1 MDLST
6 MKLETK
12 NRSKTLVN
20 VVETQNILLRRL
32 VLKIEPE
39 AEVIIGRDRYLELI
53 TSGSDLFSLS
63 FSLLSVIHLSISATQ
78 CSTLDLDRPASTSQ
92 LVLKVTYNCETS
104 AEKWYYRL
112 WDLMMSAT
120 GAVYNT
126 YSSGPKTDAWGT
138 PQVTVRVVD
147 LLPSIWTK
155 GLEQPRQWHLWHLSL
170 LIIISLI
177 AYQAMFMYVSTLL
190 LYKKSNFIF

>member
-6 MKLETK
+6 VKIETK

-20 VVETQNILLRRL
+20 VVETQNILLTRL

-53 TSGSDLFSLS
+53 TSGSDLNSLS

-104 AEKWYYRL
+104 A
-112 WDLMMSAT
+112 
-120 GAVYNT
+120 
-126 YSSGPKTDAWGT
+126 
-138 PQVTVRVVD
+138 
-147 LLPSIWTK
+147 
-155 GLEQPRQWHLWHLSL
+155 
-170 LIIISLI
+170 
-177 AYQAMFMYVSTLL
+177 
-190 LYKKSNFIF
+190 

>member
-1 MDLST
+1 MSFFFSFSLCFPRRFLARIGIEGLQSWTLVFRPTRRILTDLST
-6 MKLETK
+6 VKLETK

-78 CSTLDLDRPASTSQ
+78 CSTLDLNRPASTSQ

-112 WDLMMSAT
+112 
-120 GAVYNT
+120 
-126 YSSGPKTDAWGT
+126 
-138 PQVTVRVVD
+138 
-147 LLPSIWTK
+147 
-155 GLEQPRQWHLWHLSL
+155 
-170 LIIISLI
+170 
-177 AYQAMFMYVSTLL
+177 
-190 LYKKSNFIF
+190 